1 MTPSTKLILATVLG
15 ATLLGTAAYAQSGP
29 GPGAGEGPGLFGL
42 FDDEG
47 GERMGG
53 QGPRWQMAEGGGHGW
68 RHGHGEGRRGEG
80 RGGEGRM
87 GERMFDR
94 FDADEDGFISAAEAT
109 APADRRFTAFDA
121 DKDGKVTK
129 AEIEAEILKRQAER
143 IDRMMTRLDTDKDGA
158 ISKEEAQAPFA
169 KRFADADADKDGKVS
184 KREARR
190 AMMEWREERRGGFGP
205 GRL

>member
-29 GPGAGEGPGLFGL
+29 GPRAGEGPGLFGL

-53 QGPRWQMAEGGGHGW
+53 HGPRWQMAEGGGHGW

-80 RGGEGRM
+80 RM

-109 APADRRFTAFDA
+109 GPADRRFTAFDA

-143 IDRMMTRLDTDKDGA
+143 IDRMISRLDTDKDGA
-158 ISKEEAQAPFA
+158 VSKEEAQAPFT

-205 GRL
+205 DRL